1 MIQPARHAMKASA
14 LAAAAF
20 CFLAGPAEAADFRIA
35 DRFLAI
41 EPPPSYCAVDR
52 GIAEENDLVEFI
64 EQINAGLNRVLLVF
78 VDCDELGLW
87 RSGQVTL
94 LQRYGQVLTPIEEV
108 AYRGMPRT
116 VFLEQLQM
124 AMDRAIPVGVEA
136 GRARMETVLPEL
148 EAGQTE
154 SLGVLEVDDLAL
166 YAAIAQ
172 KMGLGQT
179 EIVMAG
185 VFAMTLVK
193 DVPISVNLYRPY
205 DGGAT
210 IDTLAREQR
219 NFIEHLMKKNDSFET
234 RREKRPGGA
243 GTAG

>member
-1 MIQPARHAMKASA
+1 MLHRARHAMMTAA
-14 LAAAAF
+14 LAGAAF
-20 CFLAGPAEAADFRIA
+20 WSLAGPAQAANFRIA
-35 DRFLAI
+35 DRSLAI

-87 RSGQVTL
+87 RSGRVSL

-116 VFLEQLQM
+116 VFLEQLEM

-154 SLGVLEVDDLAL
+154 SLGVLDVDDLAL

-179 EIVMAG
+179 EVVMAG

-219 NFIEHLMKKNDSFET
+219 DFIEDLMKKNDSLET
-234 RREKRPGGA
+234 RRESRPKESATDG
-243 GTAG
+243 